1 MPKTHLNPDALP
13 QNPAFSQAVV
23 VEGPVRTVY
32 LGGQNAVTA
41 DGSVVGDTLVEQT
54 RQALTNV
61 AAVLAEAGGRLADVV
76 RLTVAVV
83 EGQPVADGFAA
94 FREVWGDAGEPPA
107 LTVYIVSGLANPRFL
122 VEIDAIAAL

>member
-61 AAVLAEAGGRLADVV
+61 AAVLAEAGGRLADVI